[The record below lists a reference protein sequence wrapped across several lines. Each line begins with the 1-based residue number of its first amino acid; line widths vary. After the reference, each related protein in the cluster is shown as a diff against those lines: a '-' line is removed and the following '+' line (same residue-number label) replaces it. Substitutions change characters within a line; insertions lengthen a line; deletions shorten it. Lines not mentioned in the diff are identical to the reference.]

1 MSTLTKSQA
10 RRARGPEPI
19 PAPLSRAKRTR
30 GRPTLF
36 NEQLVA
42 DALFAARL
50 GATDVEI
57 AEVLGCS
64 TQSLYL
70 YYGQYPEFS
79 EAMRAAKDV
88 IDESVE
94 RTLLTRAKGYKQTVE
109 KVFSNGNRVS
119 VVEAVPADVSA
130 ISLWLRNRRGWRNNT
145 DVSLVVPET
154 TPTDETID
162 TPTRELAL
170 AALALMNEAAYN
182 PELDGPL
189 IEGLASTDE
198 EEADDGR
205 TTETDVEAE
214 EEFEDEDEEFDPDF
228 DL

>member
-19 PAPLSRAKRTR
+19 PAPLSRTKRTR

-50 GATDVEI
+50 GATDMEI
-57 AEVLGCS
+57 AETLGIDV
-64 TQSLYL
+64 TSLYL

-79 EAMRAAKDV
+79 HAMREAKDLV
-88 IDESVE
+88 DERVE
-94 RTLLTRAKGYKQTVE
+94 RSLLQRAVGYKQNVE
-109 KVFSNGNRVS
+109 KVFSNGSRVS
-119 VVEAVPADVSA
+119 VVERVQADTA
-130 ISLWLRNRRGWRNNT
+130 AASLWLRNRRGWRNNT

-154 TPTDETID
+154 TPTDETVD

-189 IEGLASTDE
+189 IEGSASTDE

-205 TTETDVEAE
+205 TTETDAEAE